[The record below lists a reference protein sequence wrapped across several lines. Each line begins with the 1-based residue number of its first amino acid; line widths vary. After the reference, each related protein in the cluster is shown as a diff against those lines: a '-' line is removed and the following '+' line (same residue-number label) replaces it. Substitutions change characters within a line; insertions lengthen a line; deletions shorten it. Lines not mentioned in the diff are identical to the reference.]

1 MAKRKSPEHVEPPLL
16 AYSFD
21 NCPEDKLSSCHE
33 YEYLASTQLI
43 RDAVERFRPG
53 RRDPLSKQ
61 APLLFSPLIFW
72 TLTSGLW
79 PKPYLE
85 ILLAAPRLRGTG
97 SSCEPKRRRKADYL
111 AELVTPGVYLPDPK
125 EAERVVPIYLNPY
138 LSLPQLKTAIAELLL
153 RDYSSLLG
161 NKPQLKAALEDL
173 LRRKN
178 PQLFKDAE
186 RLKSKRGRGSPIE
199 QYRTDLKALSAW
211 RLNKQFGYGAQA
223 AIDLMR
229 ARRLSTYQDV
239 TSFWRG
245 VSRAAR
251 RIAALEQTLCRYA
264 QNMTA

>member
-21 NCPEDKLSSCHE
+21 DCPEDKLSSCCE
-33 YEYLASTQLI
+33 YEYLASSQLI
-43 RDAVERFRPG
+43 RDAVERFRAG
-53 RRDPLSKQ
+53 QKDPLAKQ

-72 TLTSGLW
+72 TLTSDLW

-97 SSCEPKRRRKADYL
+97 SSSEPKRRRKAEYL
-111 AELVTPGVYLPDPK
+111 AELVTPEAYLPDPK
-125 EAERVVPIYLNPY
+125 ETERVVRIYLNPY
-138 LSLPQLKTAIAELLL
+138 LSLPQLKTAITELLM
-153 RDYSSLLG
+153 RDYSSLVR
-161 NKPQLKAALEDL
+161 NKPRLKAALADL

-178 PQLFKDAE
+178 PQLFKDLE
-186 RLKSKRGRGSPIE
+186 RLKSRRGRGSPIE

-211 RLNKQFGYGAQA
+211 RLNKQFGYSAQA

-245 VSRAAR
+245 VGRAAQ
-251 RIAALEQTLCRYA
+251 RIAALEQQLDRYA
-264 QNMTA
+264 EKMTA